1 MIDLTAPS
9 IYEKVIQE
17 TDTEQVRLVIN
28 TFRETEYISIRKYYL
43 DFEEEWKPSRDG
55 ITMPI
60 DFTNTRNLLA
70 GMLEI
75 VSLAESKEV
84 IEKEFKDVLDQI
96 YQIKNDMQAI
106 FFYLPNLSSQF
117 SGFLFSNESMK
128 SKISSKELDIKKS
141 S

>member
-28 TFRETEYISIRKYYL
+28 TFRDTEYISIRKYYL
-43 DFEEEWKPSRDG
+43 DFEEVWKPSKDG

-60 DFTNTRNLLA
+60 DFNNTRNLLA

-96 YQIKNDMQAI
+96 Y
-106 FFYLPNLSSQF
+106 LT
-117 SGFLFSNESMK
+117 
-128 SKISSKELDIKKS
+128 
-141 S
+141 

>member
-17 TDTEQVRLVIN
+17 TATEQVRLVIN

-96 YQIKNDMQAI
+96 Y
-106 FFYLPNLSSQF
+106 LT
-117 SGFLFSNESMK
+117 
-128 SKISSKELDIKKS
+128 
-141 S
+141 

>member
-84 IEKEFKDVLDQI
+84 IEQEFKEVLDQI
-96 YQIKNDMQAI
+96 Y
-106 FFYLPNLSSQF
+106 LT
-117 SGFLFSNESMK
+117 
-128 SKISSKELDIKKS
+128 
-141 S
+141 

>member
-28 TFRETEYISIRKYYL
+28 TFRETEYL

-96 YQIKNDMQAI
+96 Y
-106 FFYLPNLSSQF
+106 LT
-117 SGFLFSNESMK
+117 
-128 SKISSKELDIKKS
+128 
-141 S
+141 

>member
-1 MIDLTAPS
+1 MIDFSTPS
-9 IYEKVIQE
+9 IYERVINE
-17 TDTEQVRLVIN
+17 KDNIQVRLVIN
-28 TFRETEYISIRKYYL
+28 TFRGVEYLSLRKYYL

-84 IEKEFKDVLDQI
+84 IEKARRSVER
-96 YQIKNDMQAI
+96 MT
-106 FFYLPNLSSQF
+106 
-117 SGFLFSNESMK
+117 
-128 SKISSKELDIKKS
+128 KIGR
-141 S
+141 